1 MEESHLRHLQ
11 CSEPFVLFSGR
22 DQNQLRKLAALGDG
36 HAVLTYLLCLYNLY
50 CNVFFS
56 GRIREAQYS
65 VLSQLPFTV
74 DNFRTPQRK
83 RDY

>member
-36 HAVLTYLLCLYNLY
+36 HAVLTYLLCLYNLF
-50 CNVFFS
+50 CNVFFQWQDQGS
-56 GRIREAQYS
+56 SI
-65 VLSQLPFTV
+65 FCFITV
-74 DNFRTPQRK
+74 AIYCR
-83 RDY
+83 